1 MNKKTI
7 VNRTLPL
14 IIALF
19 VVIVVAICVTA
30 FSGSKA
36 TPMVENKN
44 EAYLTVDLGYEK
56 PIVISKEEL
65 YGKLKNGSNGL
76 AYLVDILDAKLL
88 SENGYMQK
96 VTDEKIKE
104 AIEEAIFGADY
115 EFDPENVDA
124 DNDKIETYVK
134 NMYASYGIEIKK
146 ESIQV
151 KDSALNISLAGEEAL
166 KEYFTLSVARKAY
179 TLDKM
184 GEDQKTSYEEFIK
197 AYEEY
202 LVELYKYNEK
212 EVTTAP
218 TKPTDASTVTSSSV
232 QADFET
238 ENADSYWALV
248 VKYATK
254 AEAEQALLQVGVV
267 IYNSKWYAYQP
278 NIDLKDY
285 KNEDGTL
292 EYKTLASYYSA
303 NGTELNKF
311 EIQSKLIELYNNS
324 VKADERLVKGVN
336 YTVDELTKA
345 QYDALADTIKDKKYT
360 EIKAEG
366 KESVYKAV
374 LFKNEI
380 VKDAEGNADFTAK
393 ENALYYA
400 DEKLSK
406 LDSSILSYVKSLS
419 ALYADGSVWSKCYSN
434 SIQAKGS
441 YYVLAFKFTTIEAT
455 DFDDE
460 EAYGKFY
467 DEDKYE
473 DGVAEEQLA
482 DLQIGYVPYTRDAE
496 GNLTFNYDGN
506 KYWAKVEE
514 LLKDKVSTT
523 KVNEYMAK
531 LRYENDLVIYDELI
545 EQEYMNTYT
554 SDYEATKKASKKVV
568 AKLTI
573 EGKAFEVTAED
584 LYAKLE
590 AALGGITAADAYQYH
605 NVLAQNDVIDYGK
618 YLSGAALD
626 NCVIITEYA
635 LAAKGSNEPL
645 TKWVKADHEGL
656 VEFTNVDGTAEYDV
670 LVRKGTKGEAKT
682 TEKFEAAAI
691 EADDDSSKKTTVTVT
706 VSNDAHYH
714 DPENTY
720 NGLDDTITSLKLY
733 FTNGNFADYGFD
745 ASYGWKNFL
754 RDYFAT
760 YYGITINSNEDLKLY
775 YVYED
780 TVEHISEE
788 LAKTNEEAWTNVYL
802 PYMQQAY
809 DKFFSVDAVH
819 FLISVKDSDGKMAD
833 PAAEDTAWT
842 KEQKA
847 AAEELYNL
855 VYQILKKTKASSQ
868 ATVLNSIVDAF
879 DAAPKFVA
887 NVAQNTAA
895 QQEYI
900 NELLEAKNDAASGEL
915 VTPVEY
921 TAEFKGITLEVSK
934 YKTLGLEVKYE
945 DLGTVTADQMVEN
958 FENALK
964 LMWNTQNVKDAGMQ
978 SGTALESNEFYADYE
993 GAEEYLTT
1001 EFGYHVLIANKFT
1014 GKPVSKVE
1022 GTDKSFIVTLPSL
1035 EDVLVYEEDG
1045 EEVDNLPDYS
1055 ISQITTYYANIAK
1068 DFAQSYYYQLTV
1080 MKNLVEVLN
1089 GNTLTFA
1096 NAAAKERTLKL
1107 AEYYIETYYE
1117 GLTYISVGYKAATN
1131 LMDIFV
1137 ESYNAY
1143 EFAVKNADAEYVEK
1157 YAPQVE
1163 TLKTIL
1169 SVAEKAVAS
1178 VNVAELNATE
1188 TEEFNELKAK
1198 FEAAKAAF
1206 NK

>member
-30 FSGSKA
+30 FSGSKV
-36 TPMVENKN
+36 TPMVENKSD
-44 EAYLTVDLGYEK
+44 AYLTVDLGYEK

-76 AYLVDILDAKLL
+76 SYLVNILDSKLL
-88 SENGYMQK
+88 SEKGYLQK
-96 VTDEKIKE
+96 VTDEEIKE

-115 EFDPENVDA
+115 EFDPENLDA
-124 DNDKIETYVK
+124 DNEKIETYVQ

-146 ESIQV
+146 ESIQI
-151 KDSALNISLAGEEAL
+151 KDSALNVSLTGEEAL
-166 KEYFTLSVARKAY
+166 KEYFTLSVAREAY

-202 LVELYKYNEK
+202 LVELYKYNEE

-218 TKPTDASTVTSSSV
+218 SKPTDASTVTSSTV
-232 QADFET
+232 QTDFES
-238 ENADSYWALV
+238 ENKDSYWALV

-267 IYNSKWYAYQP
+267 IYNSKWYEYQGM
-278 NIDLKDY
+278 IDLKDY
-285 KNEDGTL
+285 KNEDGSL

-303 NGTELNKF
+303 KGTEL
-311 EIQSKLIELYNNS
+311 EQYDIQLKLIELYNNS
-324 VKADERLVKGVN
+324 VKADERLIEGIN
-336 YTVDELTKA
+336 YTVDTTAK
-345 QYDALADTIKDKKYT
+345 TVT
-360 EIKAEG
+360 
-366 KESVYKAV
+366 
-374 LFKNEI
+374 FKNEI
-380 VKDAEGNADFTAK
+380 VKDAEGNVDFEAK
-393 ENALYYA
+393 ANALYYA
-400 DEKLSK
+400 DEKFSK
-406 LDSSILSYVKSLS
+406 LDSSIASYIKSLS
-419 ALYADGSVWSKCYSN
+419 ALYAEGSVWSKCYSN
-434 SIQAKGS
+434 SIQAKGA
-441 YYVLAFKFTTIEAT
+441 YYVLALKFTTIEAT

-467 DEDKYE
+467 DDDKYE

-482 DLQIGYVPYTRDAE
+482 DLQVGYVPYTRDAE

-554 SDYEATKKASKKVV
+554 SDYEATKKASGKVV

-573 EGKAFEVTAED
+573 DGKAFEVTAED
-584 LYAKLE
+584 LYGKLE
-590 AALGGITAADAYQYH
+590 ASLGGITAADAYQYH
-605 NVLAQNDVIDYGK
+605 NVLSQNDVIDYGK

-635 LAAKGSNEPL
+635 LATKGTTNAV
-645 TKWVKADHEGL
+645 TKWAKADHEGV
-656 VEFTNVDGTAEYDV
+656 VEFTNVDGTVEYDV
-670 LVRKGTKGEAKT
+670 IVRKGVKGEAKT
-682 TEKFEAAAI
+682 TEAIEVAGI
-691 EADDDSSKKTTVTVT
+691 EADDEGSKKTTITVT

-720 NGLDDTITSLKLY
+720 NSLDETITSLKLY
-733 FTNGNFADYGFD
+733 FTNGNFADYGYD

-775 YVYED
+775 YIYED
-780 TVEHISEE
+780 TVEHISTE
-788 LAKTNEEAWTNVYL
+788 LAKTNEEAWNNVYL

-819 FLISVKDSDGKMAD
+819 FLISVKDSEGNMAD

-842 KEQKA
+842 PEQKA
-847 AAEELYNL
+847 AAEELYQL

-868 ATVLNSIVDAF
+868 ATVLGNIVDAF

-900 NELLEAKNDAASGEL
+900 NNLYAQNDDKSGEL
-915 VTPVEY
+915 ETPVEY

-945 DLGTVTADQMVEN
+945 NLGTVTAGQMVEN

-978 SGTALESNEFYADYE
+978 SGTALESNELYADYAKE
-993 GAEEYLTT
+993 NEYLTT
-1001 EFGYHVLIANKFT
+1001 EFGYHVLVANKFT
-1014 GKPVSKVE
+1014 GKTVKTYEKAENP
-1022 GTDKSFIVTLPSL
+1022 IIITLPSY
-1035 EDVLVYEEDG
+1035 DHVLVYEEDG
-1045 EEVDNLPDYS
+1045 EGVDELLDYN
-1055 ISQITTYYANIAK
+1055 IAQVETYYAPIAK
-1068 DFAQSYYYQLTV
+1068 DFAQSYYYQISV
-1080 MKNLVEVLN
+1080 MKGLVEALSN
-1089 GNTLTFA
+1089 GNKLTFA

-1117 GLTYISVGYKAATN
+1117 ALTYISVGYKAATN

-1143 EFAVKNADAEYVEK
+1143 AFAVENAEAEYVEK

-1169 SVAEKAVAS
+1169 SVAEKAVAE
-1178 VNVAELNATE
+1178 VNVAELNGTE
-1188 TEEFNELKAK
+1188 TKEFNELKAK